1 MPNKPYPQK
10 FNIKRNITKNKNSLS
25 KNIKQMGKYPLFENK
40 DKSSIQQNNYFPIE
54 NEIVNPVFKLPPKNS
69 RNYGKNK
76 VNLNPDDKNIKKGNK
91 VFKKS
96 FPRNPKKTSENQS
109 KEKTKTKKS
118 KSKANPKSKSENK
131 TKIEPNS
138 ISDLKSD
145 ILGLKKDISDAV
157 NKLIEAMNNGFNFL
171 GRILGEKYNYKEHSK
186 SNNDENSNYTIIE
199 NKDNS
204 INKNDDGKKN
214 ESKKSKNKITG
225 ISKNN
230 FVSESSSN
238 TEENEDQ
245 KDSIENTEKSGSKKS
260 DNEKIINYE
269 QGNILTSNNA
279 YSKNAT
285 IKIGSGK

>member
-10 FNIKRNITKNKNSLS
+10 INIKRNLTKNKNSLS

-54 NEIVNPVFKLPPKNS
+54 YNETVNQVFKLPPKSS

-76 VNLNPDDKNIKKGNK
+76 VNLSPDDKKVKKGNK

-118 KSKANPKSKSENK
+118 KANPKNKTENK

-157 NKLIEAMNNGFNFL
+157 NKLIEAM
-171 GRILGEKYNYKEHSK
+171 
-186 SNNDENSNYTIIE
+186 TM
-199 NKDNS
+199 
-204 INKNDDGKKN
+204 
-214 ESKKSKNKITG
+214 
-225 ISKNN
+225 
-230 FVSESSSN
+230 
-238 TEENEDQ
+238 
-245 KDSIENTEKSGSKKS
+245 DSTF
-260 DNEKIINYE
+260 
-269 QGNILTSNNA
+269 
-279 YSKNAT
+279 
-285 IKIGSGK
+285 